1 MEIERSILESEDMLE
16 VGMMGVVLQ
25 LVGMVCQFDTKS
37 LLGRQIG
44 TVCYLYNLW
53 IIKCYMKYKFS
64 SLKNLIWV

>member
-1 MEIERSILESEDMLE
+1 MKGD
-16 VGMMGVVLQ
+16 GLQ
-25 LVGMVCQFDTKS
+25 LVGVVCQFDTKS
-37 LLGRQIG
+37 LLGRQTG

>member
-44 TVCYLYNLW
+44 TVSIF
-53 IIKCYMKYKFS
+53 IICG
-64 SLKNLIWV
+64 L